1 MSLRIAAMR
10 TVLAAPVTAE
20 EAAEAIGD
28 TPQRVRKALSELVGR
43 GYVEA
48 SRSGA
53 RSPAR
58 YFGTAEGREYSARYG
73 AGPMARAWETRMQ
86 KEMARLQSPNDLL
99 PPGDGKGVSCA
110 TAHGVNTVLRGRAG
124 DGKGVSC
131 ATAHGVNTVLRVPGG
146 TITQHRMR

>member
-1 MSLRIAAMR
+1 MSLRIAALR

-110 TAHGVNTVLRGRAG
+110 TAHGVNTVLR
-124 DGKGVSC
+124 
-131 ATAHGVNTVLRVPGG
+131 VPGG